1 MDDTVLIN
9 SLKNAVEQLY
19 EKDAY
24 LLQSKHELHE
34 QTVSHRLAV
43 YLENSLRKSSI
54 FRKNNYSVDCE
65 YNKNGKNLKIVA
77 CYNCH
82 NGDCTVKDNNSFEN
96 IKYVRP
102 DIIVHKRGKNF
113 PTNLLII
120 ELKKG
125 SNNNTK
131 KKEKDKKKLIAFS
144 CPSVKGNEND
154 KYQYQLGFYMEYSSE
169 KATLLKYKNGKTG
182 KSYRFIAET
191 KEWTD

>member
-1 MDDTVLIN
+1 MNDTVLIN

-24 LLQSKHELHE
+24 LLQSDHELHE

-43 YLENSLRKSSI
+43 YLEKNLRKSSI

-65 YNKNGKNLKIVA
+65 YNKNGNNLKIVA

-96 IKYVRP
+96 IKDVRP

-113 PTNLLII
+113 PTNLLIV
-120 ELKKG
+120 ELKKET
-125 SNNNTK
+125 NRNTN
-131 KKEKDKKKLIAFS
+131 EKDRDKMKLSAFT
-144 CPSVKGNEND
+144 CQRQEDD
-154 KYQYQLGFYMEYSSE
+154 KHHYQYQIGFFIEYSN
-169 KATLLKYKNGKTG
+169 KATTLQKFKNGKETAVY
-182 KSYRFIAET
+182 SFDAET

>member
-19 EKDAY
+19 KNDAY
-24 LLQSKHELHE
+24 LLQSNHELHE

-43 YLENSLRKSSI
+43 YLENNLRKSSI
-54 FRKNNYSVDCE
+54 FRKGKFAVDCE

-113 PTNLLII
+113 PTNLLIV
-120 ELKKG
+120 ELKKET
-125 SNNNTK
+125 NRNTN
-131 KKEKDKKKLIAFS
+131 EKDRDKMKLSAFT
-144 CPSVKGNEND
+144 CQRQEDD
-154 KYQYQLGFYMEYSSE
+154 KHHYQYQLGFFIEYSN
-169 KATLLKYKNGKTG
+169 KATTLQEFKNGKEATV
-182 KSYRFIAET
+182 YRFNVET
-191 KEWTD
+191 NEWTD